1 MLRRAFL
8 TNTGTAFGSSWIS
21 LNMPAILATMG
32 VACKAKEAGGAF
44 RVMSPEEAIEFE
56 AIATR
61 IIPSGDSP
69 GAKEAG
75 VIYFIDTLLADVE
88 PELYEPLQQGLQSLN
103 AQIRKAYDTASFAG
117 LDSSRQIEA
126 LQEIDYTP
134 FFENMRFLTLAGMFC
149 DPSYGGNRDEVGWK
163 LIGMERPTASQPPFG
178 YYDADYLEKGA

>member
-1 MLRRAFL
+1 MKRRAFL
-8 TNTGTAFGSSWIS
+8 TNTGAAFGGSWIS
-21 LNMPAILATMG
+21 LSMPAILATAG
-32 VACKAKEAGGAF
+32 VACKAKEEGGAF
-44 RVMSPEEAIEFE
+44 RVLSQDEATEFE

-75 VIYFIDTLLADVE
+75 VIYFIDTLLADID
-88 PELYEPLQQGLQSLN
+88 PELHEPLQQGLQGLHS
-103 AQIRKAYDTASFAG
+103 QIRNAYDAASFAG
-117 LDSSRQIEA
+117 LEISRQIEA
-126 LQEIDYTP
+126 LQEIDETP

-178 YYDADYLEKGA
+178 YYDADYVEKGA